1 MNTRNQTKTY
11 IVGETSTTPMS
22 IEFPDNA
29 TIDDVKKAAIK
40 HGLTTETDLEK
51 LEAFAEEIE
60 ESFEGN
66 HLIRELP
73 WKHKR
78 RRFFC
83 GRCSKLV
90 KVTIHF
96 ECKSVQSKFWAGA
109 RVQRVLDWALE
120 ELGLTGSDADDLVLR
135 FGKDDSAAVDTD
147 LLLGSLA
154 TRRGGCE
161 LEFYLT
167 PEVLVNG

>member
-1 MNTRNQTKTY
+1 MKELTSTKVY
-11 IVGETSTTPMS
+11 IVGENSTDP
-22 IEFPDNA
+22 IRVEFPHDA
-29 TIDDVKKAAIK
+29 TINDVKKAAIE
-40 HGLTTETDLEK
+40 HGLATETDLEK
-51 LEAFAEEIE
+51 LEAFAEEID
-60 ESFEGN
+60 ESYPGN
-66 HLIRELP
+66 HLIKDLP
-73 WKHKR
+73 WKQKR

-96 ECKSVQSKFWAGA
+96 ECKSVHSKFWAGA
-109 RVQRVLDWALE
+109 RVQRVLDWALK

-135 FGKDDSAAVDTD
+135 FGKDDSAPVDTD
-147 LLLGSLA
+147 LLLGSLV